1 MYLVLDELA
10 DSTIPYNT
18 YFKEGNMACDMS
30 LGFLDKTIG
39 DDVSTCRKRCD
50 WNPKCMFFYHQLFG
64 DNECVLLS
72 SCSKYITKRS
82 SGATYVKQHPG
93 NLIDLKHYRD
103 FGMRLLF
110 AVLENTITM
119 CSI

>member
-1 MYLVLDELA
+1 MISDELS

-18 YFKEGNMACDMS
+18 YFKEGNVACDMS

-39 DDVSTCRKRCD
+39 DDVSTCRKWCD

-64 DNECVLLS
+64 DNECILLS

-82 SGATYVKQHPG
+82 PGATYVKQHPG
-93 NLIDLKHYRD
+93 NIIDLEHYRD
-103 FGMRLLF
+103 FSLF

>member
-1 MYLVLDELA
+1 MCFILDDLT
-10 DSTIPYNT
+10 DYTIPYNT
-18 YFKEGNMACDMS
+18 YFKEGNIACDMS

-50 WNPKCMFFYHQLFG
+50 WNPKCMFFYYQLFG

-82 SGATYVKQHPG
+82 SGATYLLAAIFETCLFQI
-93 NLIDLKHYRD
+93 LQ
-103 FGMRLLF
+103 LLF
-110 AVLENTITM
+110 QTEDSRCLYGFG
-119 CSI
+119 CDC